1 MGMGDLVLC
10 ARVRVCVCER
20 FHILSINTN
29 KQLSFSFSRIP
40 VFKCQLLGGRYSNV
54 LLCLFDQ

>member
-40 VFKCQLLGGRYSNV
+40 IFQMPTLRR
-54 LLCLFDQ
+54 